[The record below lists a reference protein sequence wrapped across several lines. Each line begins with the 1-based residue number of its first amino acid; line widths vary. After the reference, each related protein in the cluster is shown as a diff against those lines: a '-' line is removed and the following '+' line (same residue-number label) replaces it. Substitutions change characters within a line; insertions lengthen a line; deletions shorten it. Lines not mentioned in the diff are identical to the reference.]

1 MAGGS
6 RQAVRDGLCVHDMVT
21 AGDRAAEHL
30 DKQQQHPVLEGERMS
45 RSEGTVRKNPTGL
58 YDLLISRDGVV
69 VDVIRNLNL
78 RVAAG
83 KLEDMLYL
91 SEREGKEEG

>member
-1 MAGGS
+1 
-6 RQAVRDGLCVHDMVT
+6 
-21 AGDRAAEHL
+21 
-30 DKQQQHPVLEGERMS
+30 MS